1 MPVKRIGRAL
11 FGRLPSTE
19 RTEVLAALRDETA
32 GGFVLLA
39 AAAGALL
46 WANLGGDSYRSVA
59 NAVFGPSALHLD
71 LSVATWAAD
80 GLLAVFFLVA
90 GLELKRE
97 IVLGELSNSAN
108 AVLPVAAA
116 ICGVAF
122 PALVYVVVNVVVDG
136 GDLGG
141 WAVPT
146 ATDIAFALAVLAVIG
161 SRLPTSLR
169 AFLLT
174 LAVVDDLLAITII
187 AVFFTPSLSVASLL
201 GALALLGAYALLQ
214 RLRVG
219 AWWVYVPLGLAAW
232 VLVHESGVHATVV
245 GIAFGLFTRARRDPG
260 EHESPAERLEHR
272 LRPLSAMLCV
282 PVFALMAAGVT
293 VSGDALRAVFTEPVA
308 LGIVFGLLV
317 GKAVGILG
325 GSYLTARFT
334 RAELSDDLAWS
345 DVFGVAVLA
354 GIGFTVSLLICELAF
369 ADGATVELAKTA
381 VLVGSLLA
389 AVVASVLLARRNA
402 VYRRIDEEDS
412 RDSDHDGTPD
422 VYQHGQAELED

>member
-1 MPVKRIGRAL
+1 MAIKRVGRAFL
-11 FGRLPSTE
+11 GRLPVSE
-19 RTEVLAALRDETA
+19 RTEILSALRDETT
-32 GGFVLLA
+32 GGFVLLIG
-39 AAAGALL
+39 AAGALL

-59 NAVFGPSALHLD
+59 DAAFGPAALHLD
-71 LSVATWAAD
+71 LSVADWTAD

-97 IVLGELSNSAN
+97 IVVGELSDRGA
-108 AVLPVAAA
+108 AILPVAAA
-116 ICGVAF
+116 ASGVAA
-122 PALVYVVVNVVVDG
+122 PALVYVAVNAAAG

-187 AVFFTPSLSVASLL
+187 AIFFTPDLSLMPLL
-201 GALALLGAYALLQ
+201 GAIALLGIYALLQ
-214 RLRVG
+214 RRRFG
-219 AWWVYVPLGLAAW
+219 AWWVYVPVGLAAW
-232 VLVHESGVHATVV
+232 ALVHDSGVHATVV
-245 GIAFGLFTRARRDPG
+245 GIALGLLTRVRRDPG

-282 PVFALMAAGVT
+282 PLFALFAAGVT
-293 VSGDALRAVFTEPVA
+293 VSVDSLRSMVTEPVA
-308 LGIVFGLLV
+308 VGIVLGLLV
-317 GKAVGILG
+317 GKTVGILG
-325 GSYLTARFT
+325 GTYLTARFT
-334 RAELSDDLAWS
+334 RAELSEDLAWS
-345 DVFGVAVLA
+345 DVAGVAALA

-369 ADGATVELAKTA
+369 DDPETTEVAKTA

-389 AVVASVLLARRNA
+389 ALVASAVLARRNA
-402 VYRRIDEEDS
+402 VYRQIDEEDA
-412 RDSDHDGTPD
+412 RDNDHDGVPD
-422 VYQHGQAELED
+422 VYQAGTAEREG